1 MQNDRELRAAL
12 EQALATTRRALDRV
26 RAEQSEQVEQLEAR
40 AKIACSHLASL
51 EAQRAETS
59 KTRQAL
65 EQARRE
71 RDAISHQLEHARRRA
86 SEAERELV
94 SLQVH
99 GSEAPQ
105 IAAPSVGPAWSGPG
119 RWLLRGA
126 GLFLVGAFLAWGENL
141 CGLFLGGGLL
151 VASFLD

>member
-1 MQNDRELRAAL
+1 MAL
-12 EQALATTRRALDRV
+12 EQAQAALATTRRV

-40 AKIACSHLASL
+40 EDRLQPPRKV
-51 EAQRAETS
+51 ETS

-86 SEAERELV
+86 SAAERELV
-94 SLQVH
+94 SLQ

-126 GLFLVGAFLAWGENL
+126 GLFLV
-141 CGLFLGGGLL
+141 
-151 VASFLD
+151 ASFLD